1 MKCPRCGLIHPAGD
15 EVCRRCEI
23 DLRTG
28 EPRSRAACVMLT
40 AQAPGAIERLRGLK
54 LKVPARIRTAPPP
67 EASGDQAVPA
77 AVKPKPKSG
86 VIAAMRRPQA
96 GLLARLKFRRRTEVK
111 NLTCVQCSGL
121 MEIDRQAPFS
131 PAAPVGLLV
140 LAGVLFVAG
149 FKFHL
154 LFITAIPAAILG
166 LIYLRV
172 GKTSWKC
179 HSCGFT
185 IPRTM

>member
-1 MKCPRCGLIHPAGD
+1 MKCPRCGLVHPAGD

-23 DLRTG
+23 DLKTG
-28 EPRSRAACVMLT
+28 EARARASCVVLT
-40 AQAPGAIERLRGLK
+40 AQAPGAIERLRGLRVR
-54 LKVPARIRTAPPP
+54 VPARPRPAVP
-67 EASGDQAVPA
+67 EDQAEKSSPA
-77 AVKPKPKSG
+77 AAKPKPKSG

-96 GLLARLKFRRRTEVK
+96 GLLARLKLRRRSEVK
-111 NLTCVQCSGL
+111 ELTCLQCSGL
-121 MEIDRQAPFS
+121 MEINRQAPFS
-131 PAAPVGLLV
+131 QAAPVGLLA
-140 LAGVLFVAG
+140 LAAVLFAAG

-185 IPRTM
+185 IPRSM